1 MPSQIITLLLG
12 LMATTSIGQ
21 SPSIPSGLDDI
32 FKNKCGTDSP
42 SAEAINIVHF
52 TNTSATIQK
61 RQSAISEEPL
71 YIDTFMHIVAPS
83 QEKLQNFVST
93 ATIYKQMKHL
103 NNLFSPAKITF
114 ILRNISRT
122 ANSHWSR
129 GRKEVQMKTA
139 LHRGSYSSLNIY
151 IVEEPPLKLLGKAT
165 LPFPDSTISPDYNS
179 HYTKDQ
185 ITRDGIYVSVHSLPG
200 SPPYKNTS
208 STGTTILNLIGT
220 TCVHEVGHWLGLLHT
235 FTDYEKIPIENRT
248 LETICSDPGDGIDDT
263 PSHVLNRH
271 KNYAKCAA
279 ARLSCSGGGPNRI
292 CSEKPGLGKGFTE
305 VDSCP
310 DDLPNVGS
318 PGPDPVNNIMTYNLD
333 VCQTEFTPGQIQ
345 RMRRV
350 FIEIRTSNSE
360 TPTTQETLTTPVS

>member
-83 QEKLQNFVST
+83 QEKLQNFVS
-93 ATIYKQMKHL
+93 
-103 NNLFSPAKITF
+103 
-114 ILRNISRT
+114 
-122 ANSHWSR
+122 
-129 GRKEVQMKTA
+129 
-139 LHRGSYSSLNIY
+139 
-151 IVEEPPLKLLGKAT
+151 
-165 LPFPDSTISPDYNS
+165 
-179 HYTKDQ
+179 

-360 TPTTQETLTTPVS
+360 TPTTQETLTTPLYSNYL